1 MMNHNRRIFRLAA
14 TASAVLFAAAV
25 AFAQGNEHAQMQGQ
39 AQGKEQVIKV
49 GKKGEIVFSETTQI
63 GDVTLKPGHYLFQ
76 HRAAGDEHF
85 VKFTELFMSQD
96 RHAGGATTGAKD
108 AGEIKCNVEPLKEK
122 VNQTAVYSET
132 VGGVKRITRI
142 TVAGENV
149 AHVF

>member
-1 MMNHNRRIFRLAA
+1 MMNHNRRILRLAA

-25 AFAQGNEHAQMQGQ
+25 ALAQGHEHAQMQGQ

-49 GKKGEIVFSETTQI
+49 GKKGDILFSDTTQI

-76 HRAAGDEHF
+76 HRVAGDEHF
-85 VKFTELFMSQD
+85 VKFTELLMSQD
-96 RHAGGATTGAKD
+96 RHTGGATTGAKD
-108 AGEIKCNVEPLKEK
+108 VGEIKCNVEPLKGK